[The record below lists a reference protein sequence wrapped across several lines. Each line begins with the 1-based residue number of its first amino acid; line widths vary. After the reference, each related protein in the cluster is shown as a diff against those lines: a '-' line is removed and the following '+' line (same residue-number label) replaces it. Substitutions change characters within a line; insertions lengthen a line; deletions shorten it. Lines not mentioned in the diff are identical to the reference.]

1 MIEAACGSHCGSVGI
16 STIGSLY
23 NFDIDYSNIPPLTD
37 SQLAQAIK
45 GRFLL
50 GRLAFPHFPGAGV
63 LDTLTEVAACKEM
76 VVNDL
81 VNDVL
86 KWELATANVLR

>member
-1 MIEAACGSHCGSVGI
+1 M
-16 STIGSLY
+16 Y
-23 NFDIDYSNIPPLTD
+23 NSDIDYFDIPPLTD
-37 SQLAQAIK
+37 SQLAKTIK
-45 GRFLL
+45 GRFLF
-50 GRLAFPHFPGAGV
+50 GRLAFPHFAGAGV